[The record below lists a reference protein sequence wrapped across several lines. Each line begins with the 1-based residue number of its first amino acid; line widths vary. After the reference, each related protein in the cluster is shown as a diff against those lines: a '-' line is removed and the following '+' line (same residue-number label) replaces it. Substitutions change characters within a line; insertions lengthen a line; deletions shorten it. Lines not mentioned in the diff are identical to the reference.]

1 MIYVRCNL
9 YLTRKLLL
17 IGDMASISQSNSGY
31 LSGNSSP
38 RSISPSSDE
47 ELPSHAI
54 SPNSSSESLLSND
67 SAEALE
73 HIPTLIFLSAGQS
86 FVFDGED
93 KISLYDYPM
102 SLSRQDSEDEL
113 EREWPVD
120 AIHESTYDEEN
131 TFDRHFDETPLLRWN
146 SEERR
151 SFQRRRRNMSPGAF
165 SAVAGNRVI
174 IDRRS
179 KSKRSL
185 LGRHPK
191 SYCDSFQ
198 GGTRTQAFHG
208 EARFRHT
215 SRGGSNSRHHFPTSH
230 WEGDMTS
237 TSVAGAS
244 VLYGASNFIIR
255 GGCIAPGVG
264 GQPTEAVLAKPGV
277 PVALE
282 CE

>member
-9 YLTRKLLL
+9 YKCIFRNGVRYLTRKLLL

-54 SPNSSSESLLSND
+54 SPNSSSESLLSTD

-73 HIPTLIFLSAGQS
+73 HNSENAIQVTSNEKKVIEWIRAHPGQS

-93 KISLYDYPM
+93 KISVYDHPL

-113 EREWPVD
+113 EREWVD

-131 TFDRHFDETPLLRWN
+131 TFDRRFDQRPLSRWN
-146 SEERR
+146 SEDR
-151 SFQRRRRNMSPGAF
+151 SSYQRHHNMSPGAF
-165 SAVAGNRVI
+165 SAVAGNKVV
-174 IDRRS
+174 IDRR
-179 KSKRSL
+179 R
-185 LGRHPK
+185 
-191 SYCDSFQ
+191 
-198 GGTRTQAFHG
+198 GTRTQAFHG

-215 SRGGSNSRHHFPTSH
+215 SRGGLNSRHHSPTSH

-255 GGCIAPGVG
+255 GGSIAPGAFTAIAGNQEIWVD
-264 GQPTEAVLAKPGV
+264 
-277 PVALE
+277 
-282 CE
+282 

>member
-1 MIYVRCNL
+1 
-9 YLTRKLLL
+9 
-17 IGDMASISQSNSGY
+17 MASISQSNSGY

-73 HIPTLIFLSAGQS
+73 HNSENAIHVTSNEKKVIEWIRAHPGQS

-93 KISLYDYPM
+93 KISLYDYPL

-131 TFDRHFDETPLLRWN
+131 TFDRHFDERLLLRWN
-146 SEERR
+146 SEER
-151 SFQRRRRNMSPGAF
+151 SSYQRRRRNMSPGEF
-165 SAVAGNRVI
+165 SAVAGNRVV
-174 IDRRS
+174 IDRR
-179 KSKRSL
+179 R
-185 LGRHPK
+185 
-191 SYCDSFQ
+191 
-198 GGTRTQAFHG
+198 GTRTQAFHG

-215 SRGGSNSRHHFPTSH
+215 SRGGSNSRHHSPTSH

-255 GGCIAPGVG
+255 GGSIAPGAFTAIAGNQEIWVD
-264 GQPTEAVLAKPGV
+264 
-277 PVALE
+277 
-282 CE
+282 

>member
-9 YLTRKLLL
+9 YKCIFRNGANLTRKLLL

-31 LSGNSSP
+31 FSGNSSP

-47 ELPSHAI
+47 EIPSHAI
-54 SPNSSSESLLSND
+54 SPNSSSESLLSTD

-73 HIPTLIFLSAGQS
+73 HNSENAIQVTSNEKKVIEWIRAHPGQS

-93 KISLYDYPM
+93 KISVYDHPL

-113 EREWPVD
+113 EREWVD

-131 TFDRHFDETPLLRWN
+131 TFDRRFDQRPLSRWN
-146 SEERR
+146 SEGR
-151 SFQRRRRNMSPGAF
+151 SSYQRHHNMSPGAF
-165 SAVAGNRVI
+165 SAVAGNRVV
-174 IDRRS
+174 IDRR
-179 KSKRSL
+179 R
-185 LGRHPK
+185 
-191 SYCDSFQ
+191 
-198 GGTRTQAFHG
+198 GTRTQAFHG

-215 SRGGSNSRHHFPTSH
+215 SRGGLNSRHHSPTSH

-255 GGCIAPGVG
+255 GGSIAPGAFTAIAGNQEIWVD
-264 GQPTEAVLAKPGV
+264 
-277 PVALE
+277 
-282 CE
+282 